1 MAQDAD
7 PKTHIS
13 RRTNEAIF
21 VRDANL
27 VEDLIGKLSF
37 TEMMYFQNM
46 GRRPTREQTVLLDA
60 VLVTLMEHG
69 LTPSAITARL
79 IYMSAPEALQS
90 AVAAGLLGVGSTFVG
105 TMENCG
111 LVLEEILAAP
121 EGVKDR
127 ARHVAV
133 RYRTAKSALPGFGN
147 HLHRPDDPRSP
158 RLLALAEEQ
167 GVPGNHIRALRA
179 LGKAVDE
186 VYGRHITINVTGAA
200 AAVLAEIGIPREIM
214 RGVAVVS
221 RAAGLVGHIHEEQS
235 EPSGRRI
242 WDVVEHTI
250 AYESRKDGR

>member
-1 MAQDAD
+1 MSQDAG
-7 PKTHIS
+7 PKTRIS

-46 GRRPTREQTVLLDA
+46 GRRPTRAQAVVLDA

-69 LTPSAITARL
+69 LTPSAIAARL
-79 IYMSAPEALQS
+79 TCMSAPEALQS

-105 TMENCG
+105 ALENCG
-111 LVLEEILAAP
+111 LLLEEILAAP
-121 EGVKDR
+121 EGVEDR
-127 ARHVAV
+127 ARQVAS

-158 RLLALAEEQ
+158 KLLALAEEQ

-179 LGKAVDE
+179 LAKAVDE
-186 VYGRHITINVTGAA
+186 AYGRHITINVTGAA

-221 RAAGLVGHIHEEQS
+221 RAAGLVGHIREEQLD
-235 EPSGRRI
+235 PSGRRI
-242 WDVVEHTI
+242 WDLVERAI
-250 AYESRKDGR
+250 PYESGQGGL